1 MYTSEV
7 KLTLVEKAVEK
18 LRVAILNGEF
28 STGPSITERQVSEY
42 LGISRTPVRAAL
54 QTLSNEGLLV
64 YEAQRGYRVRSVNHE
79 TISEAHMVRAALEA
93 LASQIVAET
102 GLSAET
108 SATLEACVAEG
119 RDLLGKGAAR
129 FQHEEWRNM
138 NNRFHQTIVDA
149 AGNETLSNSLAH
161 VALMPMMSFKV
172 IATIGASPNMVLL
185 EGSQR
190 DHEQILSC
198 LQAGQSMRA
207 SNRMQ
212 EHILFAGDLISKDIR
227 RQYGESAP
235 TGSALSDRAA
245 GTTKNEN
252 AKTELDDASAID

>member
-1 MYTSEV
+1 M
-7 KLTLVEKAVEK
+7 TLAEKAVEK
-18 LRVAILNGEF
+18 LRVAILKGEF

-54 QTLSNEGLLV
+54 QTLSNEGLLD

-79 TISEAHMVRAALEA
+79 TISDAYMVRAALEA

-102 GLSAET
+102 GLPAET

-119 RDLLGKGAAR
+119 RDLLGSGAER

-138 NNRFHQTIVDA
+138 NNRFHQAIVDA
-149 AGNETLSNSLAH
+149 AGNETLGNSLAH

-172 IATIGASPNMVLL
+172 IATIGASPNMALL

-190 DHEQILSC
+190 DHEQILLS
-198 LQAGQSMRA
+198 LQAGQSMRV
-207 SNRMQ
+207 SNRMR
-212 EHILFAGDLISKDIR
+212 EHILFAGDLISKVIR
-227 RQYGESAP
+227 RQYGESTS
-235 TGSALSDRAA
+235 TGAASDDRDR

-252 AKTELDDASAID
+252 VKVELRCSVPASGESDSG